1 MSNKKILSALM
12 AVVGFAFLNAAKTKS
27 EEEPLIPEKE
37 IGKNPAKKGCK
48 KCGKNH

>member
-12 AVVGFAFLNAAKTKS
+12 AVAGFAFLNAAKTKS
-27 EEEPLIPEKE
+27 EEEPLIAGEE
-37 IGKNPAKKGCK
+37 TDKNPAKKECK